1 MAEYS
6 AVYEDAIDRIT
17 SVYSSCSKAEQKL
30 LMDILNEMSSTGYS
44 YTLER
49 VWLSDFREIPVGID
63 QFLNDPY
70 YLGET
75 NDLGANIYP
84 FWREMMNEVFNA
96 GNRYNEIVISG
107 ATRIGKSS
115 TCVTMMA
122 YMLYKLMLYRD
133 PHRYFGKKA
142 ISKFTLGFAN
152 LTKELA
158 LSVGFREFNDT
169 LKASKWFMDH
179 GTVTRSD
186 RNFYYLP
193 EGDNIEIIPAS
204 DGAQL
209 LGKQLWCCLVG
220 NTLVETEDGDFRI
233 DKLQYNLWHAI
244 KQHKSTSW
252 ITHSVLQN
260 EVTETLRIW
269 IDDKNFVEG
278 TNDHKIMMCD
288 GSYKMLKELNVSDEL
303 MGGAAITRIQAVV
316 HEDLI
321 PVYDVINMKPN
332 HNFIIHV
339 GDYHLVVS
347 NCLVD
352 EMNFAKSGIKDIAV
366 AKQHMKGM
374 YDTINAR
381 ISGTFRLGGEVY
393 GKLFAASSKNQDNDF
408 LSDHL
413 EKQQKAGNE
422 HLYLVD
428 EPQWKILPK
437 RMFSDE
443 VFHFTV
449 GDRYKRGFVIPEEI
463 DDEEHRAEYEKQ
475 GYQVIEAPAELRK
488 NFLADYDISLRD
500 IAGISIVG
508 AMGFITQESITPCV
522 AQDRANPF
530 FEDILVIGK
539 DDDLE
544 IADFFHLEVVP
555 QELKYQQMNIHLDLA
570 ETHNRTGISGC
581 CVCGNKIIE
590 TDEGKKVAMP
600 YLKQIFAVAI
610 EAPRGGR
617 MSFQKVVNFLV
628 YLRQNYF
635 NVGTVTAD
643 QYQSAFLL
651 QVLEQQHFDTE
662 KIAVGM
668 NEYIGLRNLIV
679 DQRIELVRCPLQEN
693 ELISTQRMNNKIHHP
708 EDEGGGHGDVADGL
722 CGSTASLI
730 ASGVTGRPPAK
741 NVAAI
746 AAAVNTG
753 KGRVPVTNPMSSSNT
768 VPSRNMQVKPR
779 VVFPKLR

>member
-6 AVYEDAIDRIT
+6 AIYEDAIDRIT
-17 SVYSSCSKAEQKL
+17 SVYNSCSKAEQKL
-30 LMDILNEMSSTGYS
+30 LMDILNEMSNTGYS

-49 VWLSDFREIPVGID
+49 VWLSDFKEIPVGIN

-75 NDLGANIYP
+75 NNLGENIYP
-84 FWREMMNEVFNA
+84 FWRNMMNEVFNA

-158 LSVGFREFNDT
+158 LSVGSREFNDT

-209 LGKQLWCCLVG
+209 LGKQLW
-220 NTLVETEDGDFRI
+220 T
-233 DKLQYNLWHAI
+233 
-244 KQHKSTSW
+244 
-252 ITHSVLQN
+252 
-260 EVTETLRIW
+260 
-269 IDDKNFVEG
+269 
-278 TNDHKIMMCD
+278 
-288 GSYKMLKELNVSDEL
+288 
-303 MGGAAITRIQAVV
+303 
-316 HEDLI
+316 
-321 PVYDVINMKPN
+321 
-332 HNFIIHV
+332 
-339 GDYHLVVS
+339 
-347 NCLVD
+347 CLVD

-413 EKQQKAGNE
+413 DKQQKAGNE

-449 GDRYKRGFVIPEEI
+449 GDRYKKGFVIPEEI

-500 IAGISIVG
+500 IAGISVVG

-522 AQDRANPF
+522 AQDRVNPF

-539 DDDLE
+539 DDELE
-544 IADFFHLEVVP
+544 IADFFHDEVVP

-570 ETHNRTGISGC
+570 ETHNRTGITGC

-600 YLKQIFAVAI
+600 YLKQVFAVAI

-635 NVGTVTAD
+635 NVGTITAD

-651 QVLEQQHFDTE
+651 QVLEQQHFDIK

-668 NEYIGLRNLIV
+668 NEYIGLRNLLV
-679 DQRIELVRCPLQEN
+679 DQRIELIKCPLQEN

-708 EDEGGGHGDVADGL
+708 EDEGGGHGDVADSL
-722 CGSTASLI
+722 AGSTSSLI
-730 ASGVTGRPPAK
+730 AEGVTGRPPAK

-753 KGRVPVTNPMSSSNT
+753 KGRGFVSNPMSSSNT
-768 VPSRNMQVKPR
+768 VNAPNKQVKPR